1 MKLSEQEIVQK
12 LLAVDEE
19 FRQLHQQHREM
30 GKLLG
35 EFDNKFYLSPS
46 EEIEVKRLKKQK
58 LQRKDEMYKKIYE
71 YKRTIEV

>member
-12 LLAVDEE
+12 LLAADEE

-35 EFDNKFYLSPS
+35 EFDNKPYLSPS